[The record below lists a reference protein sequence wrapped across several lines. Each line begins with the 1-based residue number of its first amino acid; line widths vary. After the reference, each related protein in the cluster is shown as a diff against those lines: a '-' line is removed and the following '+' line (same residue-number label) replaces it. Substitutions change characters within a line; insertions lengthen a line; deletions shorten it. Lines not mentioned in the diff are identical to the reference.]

1 MGVLK
6 TLKKRVKGSVNEL
19 KIERFKGSVNEVK
32 KNALKGVLTNIK
44 IKLLRECEQISK

>member
-6 TLKKRVKGSVNEL
+6 TLKKRV
-19 KIERFKGSVNEVK
+19 KGSVNEVK